1 MTRALGGRRH
11 VAREETRVGPSV
23 DASTGRDTREGR
35 RERDDDERGVGGW
48 ITPRYFAAKRRA
60 RRRTD
65 GRTESDG
72 RENENE
78 RANAVTDG
86 CGAVIA
92 R

>member
-1 MTRALGGRRH
+1 MDNAEIFRGEKKG
-11 VAREETRVGPSV
+11 
-23 DASTGRDTREGR
+23 AST
-35 RERDDDERGVGGW
+35 DD
-48 ITPRYFAAKRRA
+48 
-60 RRRTD
+60 D
-65 GRTESDG
+65 GRTEADG